1 MEDLKAKD
9 EQRSEELSR
18 KEEKIKML
26 QDKIVLLTKVNHT
39 QSEHS
44 SSHLDAVVNG
54 SLSTEVDEKVNN
66 HQESLVKKM
75 FTSFDSIKYFKLIK
89 FCLQVLKDGE
99 MNRLQRQLDQ
109 VKASLDTMTQN
120 WQNEKAMNM
129 SLQDKLT
136 HMSEEKNGFVVRN
149 AELKQQFSLS
159 QQQLQRTEK
168 EMKEFQTKAI
178 KMEQEAE
185 RCKHLLSDAEAR
197 DENSERVTSLRSQ
210 VTELE
215 AAVAE
220 KNKTMKLQQ
229 QRLADMK
236 KTLQKELKNQG
247 ANELGD
253 NLSPLSAG
261 PSPAANR
268 KAPPSSSSSAAP
280 GKSDLEEV
288 NFKYLKHVI
297 FKFLTSREYEV
308 RHCID

>member
-1 MEDLKAKD
+1 
-9 EQRSEELSR
+9 
-18 KEEKIKML
+18 
-26 QDKIVLLTKVNHT
+26 
-39 QSEHS
+39 
-44 SSHLDAVVNG
+44 
-54 SLSTEVDEKVNN
+54 
-66 HQESLVKKM
+66 M

-308 RHCID
+308 RHYID